1 MRRISLQVF
10 LALLLAGLMSCGW
23 TKARENSGIV
33 TPVGKG
39 NGVAQIRASSYN
51 IRYAAAADET
61 TGNGWDLRK
70 QPVAELIRRH
80 DLHIVGTQE
89 GNFNQMTELL
99 ALLPEYDYVGYPYA
113 GKTSR
118 NHTASIVY
126 KKAELEVV
134 DHGVFWY
141 SETPDVE
148 SIGWDATDTR
158 ICTWAR
164 MKHNLS
170 GQEFYFFTS
179 HFYWRLQTAKRNS
192 GALMAQKIQEI
203 VTDDIPII
211 STGDLNSLP
220 NSPQIKDVLAVLQDA
235 FHISETT
242 PQGPESTNLG
252 GGNFQGEP
260 NGRIDYLL
268 VNDKVDVKSYA
279 VLTDTYGEDRYP
291 SDHLPVVCDLVLKN

>member
-1 MRRISLQVF
+1 MKCFIEMRRINLQVF
-10 LALLLAGLMSCGW
+10 LALMLTGLMSCGW
-23 TKARENSGIV
+23 TKTRESSSNV
-33 TPVGKG
+33 TQAGER
-39 NGVAQIRASSYN
+39 NEGVQIRASSYN
-51 IRYAAAADET
+51 IRFAADADVT

-70 QPVAELIRRH
+70 QPVAQLIQRH
-80 DLHIVGTQE
+80 GLDIVGTQE
-89 GNFNQMTELL
+89 GNFTQMSELL

-113 GKTSR
+113 GRTSR

-126 KKAELEVV
+126 NKAQLEVV

-164 MKHNLS
+164 MKHKLS

-179 HFYWRLQTAKRNS
+179 HFYWRLQTAKQNS
-192 GALMAQKIQEI
+192 GALMVQKIQEI

-220 NSPQIKDVLAVLQDA
+220 NSPQMKDVLAVLRDA
-235 FHISETT
+235 YHISET
-242 PQGPESTNLG
+242 PRQGP
-252 GGNFQGEP
+252 
-260 NGRIDYLL
+260 
-268 VNDKVDVKSYA
+268 
-279 VLTDTYGEDRYP
+279 
-291 SDHLPVVCDLVLKN
+291 